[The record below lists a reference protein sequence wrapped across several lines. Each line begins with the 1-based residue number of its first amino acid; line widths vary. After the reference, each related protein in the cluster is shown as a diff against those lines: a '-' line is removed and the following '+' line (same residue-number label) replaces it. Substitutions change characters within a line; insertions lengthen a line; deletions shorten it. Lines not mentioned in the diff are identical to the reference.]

1 MLHVVLYGND
11 RREAPVMVK
20 NCVAANCSNTY
31 GQGVSLFKFPKDP
44 ELRQKWIK
52 NIQRTRAN
60 WSGPGEHSV
69 LCSQH
74 FESSCFEVDSELA
87 AQMGIQK
94 RRRLKPDAVPTLFD
108 RPAIQLPSQ
117 SQSECDPSGS
127 SRKRASA
134 ASSSL
139 AGATTK
145 KPRTA
150 YEKRERSRVRN
161 KNRTQITRQPAASNA
176 CHAI

>member
-1 MLHVVLYGND
+1 
-11 RREAPVMVK
+11 MVK

-31 GQGVSLFKFPKDP
+31 GHGVSLFKFPKNP

-52 NIQRTRAN
+52 NVQRTRAN

-108 RPAIQLPSQ
+108 RPTIQLPSASQ
-117 SQSECDPSGS
+117 SQSETDPSES
-127 SRKRASA
+127 SRKRAST

-139 AGATTK
+139 AGTTK
-145 KPRTA
+145 KARTA
-150 YEKRERSRVRN
+150 YEKRERSRVSN
-161 KNRTQITRQPAASNA
+161 KNIHITRQPVANVIQA
-176 CHAI
+176 